1 MVRDF
6 GLLAQADGIKV
17 IMQSL
22 TDTSGGLKE
31 LAPYMAS
38 LIMAMVDR
46 PACRQYLKPGVDFEV
61 SWHVLDGRKAVSH
74 E

>member
-1 MVRDF
+1 VVRDF
-6 GLLAQADGIKV
+6 ELLSQADGIKV

-38 LIMAMVDR
+38 LVMAMVDR
-46 PACRQYLKPGVDFEV
+46 PVCRQYLKPGVDFEV
-61 SWHVLDGRKAVSH
+61 SCDKVKGKGLITN
-74 E
+74 